1 MALVILAGKVGATTQ
16 LTRRTACVGKKRG
29 VLPGFGVAVAIAHVC
44 VSFFFFRSGHHR
56 SCLFFLL
63 LERCDRYF
71 LGYIPKICMKSLALE
86 GEACAAWQIPGF
98 GLCKRLTV
106 F

>member
-44 VSFFFFRSGHHR
+44 VSFFFPKRSSSLMLVFFAVGAVR
-56 SCLFFLL
+56 PLFSWIYTKDLY
-63 LERCDRYF
+63 EV
-71 LGYIPKICMKSLALE
+71 
-86 GEACAAWQIPGF
+86 F
-98 GLCKRLTV
+98 GSRR
-106 F
+106 

>member
-44 VSFFFFRSGHHR
+44 VSFFFSEAVIIAHACFFCCWSGATAI
-56 SCLFFLL
+56 FLDIYQ
-63 LERCDRYF
+63 RF
-71 LGYIPKICMKSLALE
+71 
-86 GEACAAWQIPGF
+86 
-98 GLCKRLTV
+98 V
-106 F
+106 

>member
-44 VSFFFFRSGHHR
+44 VSFFFPKRS
-56 SCLFFLL
+56 SSLMLVFF
-63 LERCDRYF
+63 CCWSGATAIF
-71 LGYIPKICMKSLALE
+71 LDIY
-86 GEACAAWQIPGF
+86 QRF
-98 GLCKRLTV
+98 V
-106 F
+106 